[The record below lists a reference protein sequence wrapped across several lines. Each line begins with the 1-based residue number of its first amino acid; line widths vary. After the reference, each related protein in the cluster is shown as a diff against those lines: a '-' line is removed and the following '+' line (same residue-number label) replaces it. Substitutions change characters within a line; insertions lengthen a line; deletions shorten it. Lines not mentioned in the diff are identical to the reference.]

1 MEFNAISGG
10 EWASIAE
17 LAERIAMQVSGK
29 VGGHF
34 FVSKVI
40 KNDTSKNLVWVKEL
54 HDIPIPLFAF
64 EYKVKYYDESP
75 RGTGLSFGGY
85 KTYTKFADVKVKCPS
100 VGDIILVCREM
111 GTDRLPRCLGV
122 LQSVGFDIDEEET

>member
-1 MEFNAISGG
+1 MITSG

-17 LAERIAMQVSGK
+17 LVERVAMQVAGKSGA
-29 VGGHF
+29 HF
-34 FVSKVI
+34 FVATVI
-40 KNDTSKNLVWVKEL
+40 KNDTGKNLVWVREL

-64 EYKVKYYDESP
+64 DYIVKYYDESP

-85 KTYTKFADVKVKCPS
+85 KTYTKFATAKVKCPL
-100 VGDIILVCREM
+100 VGDVVLICREM

-122 LQSVGFDIDEEET
+122 LQSNDFAIDEEGS